1 MDVNATTI
9 VRVCTITEP
18 DPDGLME
25 SDSDDDYD
33 YMECDDPLA
42 SSMDAPQSTSVLME
56 HDCDMAL
63 VDGGII
69 TSSEDVAI
77 RVLTE
82 QEPNVEHEVL
92 VRNAVSTI
100 RWCVDSGANRDI
112 CKDLQLFN
120 GQAKPGSRT
129 YVCLQS

>member
-1 MDVNATTI
+1 MSRQDSRSTGGCECHHN
-9 VRVCTITEP
+9 RGVCTITEP

-63 VDGGII
+63 DGGI
-69 TSSEDVAI
+69 
-77 RVLTE
+77 
-82 QEPNVEHEVL
+82 
-92 VRNAVSTI
+92 
-100 RWCVDSGANRDI
+100 
-112 CKDLQLFN
+112 
-120 GQAKPGSRT
+120 SRHLRMFPS
-129 YVCLQS
+129 VC